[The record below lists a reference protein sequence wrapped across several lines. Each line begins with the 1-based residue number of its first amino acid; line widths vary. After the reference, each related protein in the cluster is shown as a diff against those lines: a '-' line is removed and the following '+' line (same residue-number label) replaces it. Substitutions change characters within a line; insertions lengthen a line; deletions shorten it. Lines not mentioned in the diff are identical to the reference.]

1 MFLMERCSYP
11 SSHNHGSE
19 KWVPPIGV
27 AFQISPFSTAMIMGE
42 RAMEK
47 LLGKMIR
54 DSWKTT
60 SDFSAAFCFSMTGQ
74 SALVEFSL
82 SSFNSIAGGS
92 HLSLGIPTNC
102 RAVWWHEKI
111 GKRREEREKR

>member
-1 MFLMERCSYP
+1 
-11 SSHNHGSE
+11 
-19 KWVPPIGV
+19 
-27 AFQISPFSTAMIMGE
+27 
-42 RAMEK
+42 MEK

-54 DSWKTT
+54 DSWKNT

-92 HLSLGIPTNC
+92 HLSLGIPTNKLQS
-102 RAVWWHEKI
+102 RNEKNL
-111 GKRREEREKR
+111 GNGEKKR